1 MKLRHLVAV
10 IFLLALS
17 ACPSKQKDG
26 EVSTEPVEGSSSA
39 NNEKSAE
46 GGVDEM
52 QEKKGGDDAP
62 AGEPA
67 PAPAPAEPAK
77 E

>member
-1 MKLRHLVAV
+1 MKLSKV
-10 IFLLALS
+10 LALLTLS
-17 ACPSKQKDG
+17 LVLTACPSKNKEG

-46 GGVDEM
+46 GGSDEM
-52 QEKKGGDDAP
+52 QEKRGGDDAP
-62 AGEPA
+62 AEGGTA
-67 PAPAPAEPAK
+67 APAEPAK

>member
-1 MKLRHLVAV
+1 MKLRNRILCVC
-10 IFLLALS
+10 FLSLALT
-17 ACPSKQKDG
+17 ACPSKKKEG
-26 EVSTEPVEGSSSA
+26 EVSNEPVEGSSSA

-52 QEKKGGDDAP
+52 QDKKGGED
-62 AGEPA
+62 
-67 PAPAPAEPAK
+67 APAEPAK